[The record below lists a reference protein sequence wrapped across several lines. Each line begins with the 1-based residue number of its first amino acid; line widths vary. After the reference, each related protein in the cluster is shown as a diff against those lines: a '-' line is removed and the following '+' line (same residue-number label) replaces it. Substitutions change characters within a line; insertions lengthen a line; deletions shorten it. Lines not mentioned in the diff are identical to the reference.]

1 MRGASCIFSVMRQH
15 GTAEAQ
21 WERVGYRL
29 MHFLIGV
36 LAAMLTLGSCAPTT
50 EKAARNH
57 VLADPVASTVQ
68 VFAERGTARRAGSA
82 VVLAVDP
89 DGGRS
94 LLLTA
99 GHLVEP
105 PVEQTIHIGIP
116 FKDEH
121 LQATLLGVDAER
133 DLALLEMP
141 SGGLLPVQ
149 LETETGL
156 GEPVWVVAFPW
167 GRRRTVVGG
176 VVSQLALEEADLGD
190 ARLQGTVE
198 LIDASVSYGMSGGGV
213 FEGRSGRLIGI
224 VRGYRTA
231 QLSLPGTGAE
241 TLSLPVAGET
251 TVVPT
256 HDILCFLEAT
266 AGVSEWRLASSN
278 GRAC

>member
-1 MRGASCIFSVMRQH
+1 MLSACDQ
-15 GTAEAQ
+15 TAETGSRDQ
-21 WERVGYRL
+21 
-29 MHFLIGV
+29 V
-36 LAAMLTLGSCAPTT
+36 LAHS
-50 EKAARNH
+50 
-57 VLADPVASTVQ
+57 VASTVQ
-68 VFAERGTARRAGSA
+68 LFAERGSAWRAGSA

-89 DGGRS
+89 ERGRS

-105 PVEQTIHIGIP
+105 PVEQIIHVGIP
-116 FKDEH
+116 FKEEQ
-121 LQATLLGVDAER
+121 LQASVLGVDAER

-141 SGGLLPVQ
+141 SGRVSSVQ
-149 LETETGL
+149 LETEVGL

-176 VVSQLALEEADLGD
+176 VVSQLALEEADAGD
-190 ARLQGTVE
+190 ELEGTVE

-213 FEGRSGRLIGI
+213 FDGRTGRLIGI

-231 QLSLPGTGAE
+231 QLSLPGTGQE

-256 HDILCFLEAT
+256 HDILCFLE
-266 AGVSEWRLASSN
+266 GVGGLSEWRLLTRN
-278 GRAC
+278 GPAC

>member
-1 MRGASCIFSVMRQH
+1 MLSACD
-15 GTAEAQ
+15 EATETGSRDQ
-21 WERVGYRL
+21 
-29 MHFLIGV
+29 V
-36 LAAMLTLGSCAPTT
+36 LAHS
-50 EKAARNH
+50 
-57 VLADPVASTVQ
+57 VASTVQ
-68 VFAERGTARRAGSA
+68 VFAERGSTWRAGSA
-82 VVLAVDP
+82 VVLAVDRER
-89 DGGRS
+89 GRS

-105 PVEQTIHIGIP
+105 PVEQTVHVGIP
-116 FKDEH
+116 FKEEH
-121 LQATLLGVDAER
+121 LQASVLGVDAER

-141 SGGLLPVQ
+141 SGRVSPVQ
-149 LETETGL
+149 VETEVGL

-176 VVSQLALEEADLGD
+176 VVSQLALDEADAGD
-190 ARLQGTVE
+190 QLLEGTVE

-213 FEGRSGRLIGI
+213 FGGRTGRLIGI

-231 QLSLPGTGAE
+231 QLSLPGTGQE

-256 HDILCFLEAT
+256 HDILCFLDGIE
-266 AGVSEWRLASSN
+266 GLSDWRLPTRN